1 MLDGEVAKRVTCVEQ
16 VSDRILAVKISA
28 MPVDMLI
35 VQIYMLT
42 TDHEDKKV
50 EEMYDKIEKI
60 MDKEKGCS
68 NVIIMGYFSAMVG
81 EGNYENGNKVI
92 GKYGLGKRNDRGQML
107 VDFCVKRQLLATNT
121 WFQQEKRKR
130 YT

>member
-1 MLDGEVAKRVTCVEQ
+1 MKQ

-35 VQIYMLT
+35 VQIYMPT
-42 TDHEDKKV
+42 TDHEDEEV

-68 NVIIMGYFSAMVG
+68 NVIIMGDFNASVG
-81 EGNYENGNKVI
+81 EGNDENDNKVI
-92 GKYGLGKRNDRGQML
+92 GKYGLGKGMTGDKCWLIFVLRN
-107 VDFCVKRQLLATNT
+107 N
-121 WFQQEKRKR
+121 
-130 YT
+130 